1 MKIAFAGDLA
11 KLVVRVRLSRSKQF
25 NRLPLQIRSGRLLLK
40 HTLLDSLR
48 QSLNLN
54 VLIPQLM
61 LKLSLFAGNPSELT
75 L

>member
-1 MKIAFAGDLA
+1 VKIAFAGDLA
-11 KLVVRVRLSRSKQF
+11 KLVVWVRLSRSKQF
-25 NRLPLQIRSGRLLLK
+25 NRLPLQIRSRRLLLK

-61 LKLSLFAGNPSELT
+61 LKLSLFAGNSSELT

>member
-1 MKIAFAGDLA
+1 MKIAFARDLA
-11 KLVVRVRLSRSKQF
+11 KLVVWVWLSRSKQF
-25 NRLPLQIRSGRLLLK
+25 NSLPLQIRSGRLLLE
-40 HTLLDSLR
+40 HALLDSLR

-61 LKLSLFAGNPSELT
+61 LKLSLFAGNSSELT